1 MIVIVA
7 GPTRF
12 IELREAIKISF
23 NRRQS
28 IVSISAPHRG
38 LVMLNSARSG
48 ASC

>member
-12 IELREAIKISF
+12 IELGEAIKISF

-28 IVSISAPHRG
+28 VASISATHRG
-38 LVMLNSARSG
+38 LGMLNSARGS